1 MNVLQALKKIQ
12 DPRKRQGRQYP
23 LYGLLAILL
32 LAAMHGERSLR
43 GMWMWAC
50 EHKEMLLSYPVLGL
64 RAVKRIP
71 GLATFWYALSKLQG
85 GEMES
90 VLHNLIQPE
99 SELALDGKW
108 LRGSKRESEE
118 ALQVITLAGVKLR
131 QCGSKKVKEGD
142 ELEAAIAFFEE
153 FPLEGKVISADAGL
167 LRTPFVQTVVEKRG
181 LYRPDQ
187 AQST

>member
-1 MNVLQALKKIQ
+1 MNVLQALKKIR

-85 GEMES
+85 GEMEC
-90 VLHNLIQPE
+90 VLHSLIQPE

-131 QCGSKKVKEGD
+131 QVWEQKKVKKGD
-142 ELEAAIAFFEE
+142 ELEAAIALLEE

-167 LRTPFVQTVVEKRG
+167 LRTPFVQTVVEKKG
-181 LYRPDQ
+181 
-187 AQST
+187 AISA